1 MSDERLDQQR
11 LTLSHKVSLLAMF
24 ITMAVVLAST
34 LFDEYT
40 QYRRAA
46 ADAEEQIMVM
56 GKVTAFSIA
65 APAMFG
71 DAVAAKSVL
80 DALRADS
87 NVVKAQLIIAED
99 NLLALYQRTPTAVDA
114 EIERITIP
122 VQWKLQDVGD
132 LVIDIDVSDLNNQ
145 LWRQIRFSLFL
156 TLAALLAAGLCVYL
170 MVSVLTK
177 PFRHLTLI
185 AERIVSEH
193 DYSLRADTVLSSDE
207 VRYLTD
213 AFNTML
219 DSIESQNRDLQD
231 AQQILIGNE
240 RRLMLATSAAGLGVW
255 DYDLRAKT
263 VLWDKKMCSI
273 YGVEY
278 NANGQRDS
286 LFLERMHPDDR
297 DEVIAK
303 YRGVKEQGDELFSVF
318 RVICPD
324 GSIKYVRSNAMLL
337 RDTDGR
343 PSRMIGVSLDD
354 TSRELTEAALQ
365 NAERIAR
372 ERLVESDIANAEL
385 SFQKRA
391 LDEHAIVSI
400 ANDKGEITYANE
412 KFCNICGYSRAELVG
427 TNNRLVISDKYPP
440 EFFENIVQKVM
451 SGQIWSGDLENIT
464 KAGKSFWVAATIIPS
479 VNDAGEVKSY
489 ITIGTDI
496 TQIKRAEKALRRSQK
511 MESVGE
517 LAGGLAHDFNN
528 LLGIIIGNLDLIT
541 DTADSQGS
549 TKTLNHRLEVA
560 KAAALR
566 GSNLTRSLLGFARQ
580 SDEGHSPVDVGLV
593 ISRFEDL
600 IRKSLTAVIT
610 LETTLPNNLFL
621 VELNPADLE
630 DCLINLSLNA
640 RDAMPGGGIL
650 SIAAEN
656 RTVDTSWDDAAINL
670 SPGDYLEIVVRDSGN
685 GMSQEICD
693 KIFDPF
699 FTTKGKA
706 DGTGLGLSIVYGFIQ
721 RAKGFISVASK
732 LGEGT
737 EFKMY
742 FSRSRA
748 ELDEK
753 DKHAWSIATKPQGVE
768 TVLVVDDEK
777 ELAVIAQTA
786 LEALG
791 YSVFCAESGDAAL
804 EILENNS
811 TIDLV
816 FSDIVMPGGISGL
829 DLASIISKHYA
840 DIKIILT
847 SGFASGI
854 DHPGSLTESPY
865 QMIKKPYRVS
875 ELARQV
881 REALDAEA

>member
-1 MSDERLDQQR
+1 MSTNRSGSHG
-11 LTLSHKVSLLAMF
+11 LTLSHKVSLFAMF
-24 ITMAVVLAST
+24 VTMIVVLAST
-34 LFDEYT
+34 AFDEFT
-40 QYRRAA
+40 QYRRTAA
-46 ADAEEQIMVM
+46 NAEEQLQVL
-56 GKVTAFSIA
+56 GKVTAFSVA
-65 APAMFG
+65 APAIFG
-71 DAVAAKSVL
+71 DAGAASSVL
-80 DALRADS
+80 SALEEYS
-87 NVVKAQLIIAED
+87 TVVKAELILVEGETLAIYERGGQGDSANLKRYTTPVRWGLED
-99 NLLALYQRTPTAVDA
+99 IGV
-114 EIERITIP
+114 
-122 VQWKLQDVGD
+122 
-132 LVIDIDVSDLNNQ
+132 LVIHFDISSLNHQ
-145 LWRQIRFSLFL
+145 LWRQVRFSLFL
-156 TLAALLAAGLCVYL
+156 TLTALLLAGLGVYS
-170 MVSVLTK
+170 MVSLVTK
-177 PFRHLTLI
+177 PLRRLANI
-185 AERIVSEH
+185 AERTVREN
-193 DYSLRADTVLSSDE
+193 DFSLRAADPKTSDE
-207 VRYLTD
+207 VGYLTQ

-219 DSIESQNRDLQD
+219 DSIQSQNLDLQET
-231 AQQILIGNE
+231 QKVLLGNE
-240 RRLMLATSAAGLGVW
+240 RRLMLANAAAGLGVW
-255 DYDLRAKT
+255 DHDLVKRT
-263 VLWDKKMCSI
+263 MLWDKKMSSI
-273 YGVEY
+273 LGIKHSP
-278 NANGQRDS
+278 DS
-286 LFLERMHPDDR
+286 HADTEFLELLHPDDR
-297 DEVIAK
+297 EPLLAK
-303 YRGVKEQGDELFSVF
+303 YDAVKEQGDELFSVF
-318 RVICPD
+318 RIICPD
-324 GSIKYVRSNAMLL
+324 GSMKHLRSNAMLL
-337 RDTDGR
+337 RDTKGK
-343 PSRMIGVSLDD
+343 PVRMIGISLDD
-354 TSRELTEAALQ
+354 TARVLTEEALQ
-365 NAERIAR
+365 DAEKLSR
-372 ERLVESDIANAEL
+372 ERLAEVQGANAEL

-400 ANDKGEITYANE
+400 ANAQGEITYANE
-412 KFCNICGYSRAELVG
+412 RFCSIFGYSREYLLG
-427 TNNRLVISDKYPP
+427 KNTQFLLGGNRPDSIYD
-440 EFFENIVQKVM
+440 NIKSAIVSSKT
-451 SGQIWSGDLENIT
+451 WSGDLEFKT
-464 KAGKSFWVAATIIPS
+464 KANDPAWVSATIVPS
-479 VNDAGEVKSY
+479 KSESGEVTGFIS
-489 ITIGTDI
+489 IGTDI
-496 TQIKRAEKALRRSQK
+496 TQIKRAEKTLLRSQK

-541 DTADSQGS
+541 ETGDSQGS
-549 TKTLNHRLEVA
+549 TKTLKHRLEVA
-560 KAAALR
+560 QAAALR
-566 GSNLTRSLLGFARQ
+566 GSILTRSLLGFARQ

-640 RDAMPGGGIL
+640 RDAMPDGGIL

-656 RTVDTSWDDAAINL
+656 RTVDTSWDDADINL
-670 SPGDYLEIVVRDSGN
+670 SPGDYLEIVVTDSGN

-721 RAKGFISVASK
+721 RAKGFISVVSK

-742 FSRSRA
+742 FPRSRA
-748 ELDEK
+748 ELDQK
-753 DKHAWSIATKPQGVE
+753 DEHAWSIATKPQGVE

-854 DHPGSLTESPY
+854 DRPESLTESPY

-875 ELARQV
+875 ELASRV